1 MKAII
6 FPGQGVRFPDIMGLD
21 LMKTINSQPT
31 VFLYCTA
38 LALSSPIVP
47 DIVAGH
53 SLGEFAALVISKAIS
68 FEDGLN
74 LVLHRASITQKVCE
88 AQELAMGVVIGLTDH
103 HIERRTKEISEE
115 SGEPVYI
122 ANYNGDGQVVI
133 TGTKKGIRLACEA
146 FKNDGAKKAVPL
158 SIGGAFHSPFMNK
171 AGWEF
176 AEIILATKFNKP
188 ICPVVQC
195 ADGLPHTDPDKIKSN
210 LIKHITHPVLWT
222 TMVHSMELFGV
233 KEYYEASPDDTLQK
247 IVSRITK
254 HKVINLNKTS
264 WI

>member
-6 FPGQGVRFPDIMGLD
+6 FPGQGVQFPDIMGLD
-21 LMKTINSQPT
+21 LMQTINSQPT

-38 LALSSPIVP
+38 LALSHNAP

-53 SLGEFAALVISKAIS
+53 SLGEYAALVISKAIS

-88 AQELAMGVVIGLTDH
+88 SQELAMGVVIGLTDE
-103 HIERRTKEISEE
+103 HIERRIKEISKE
-115 SGEPVYI
+115 VYI
-122 ANYNGDGQVVI
+122 ANYNGQGQVVV
-133 TGTKKGIRLACEA
+133 TGTKEGVRLACKA
-146 FKNDGAKKAVPL
+146 FRNEGAKKAVSL
-158 SIGGAFHSPFMNK
+158 GIGGAFHSPFMNEASK
-171 AGWEF
+171 EF
-176 AEIILATKFNKP
+176 AEIIMATKFNKP

-195 ADGLPHTDPDKIKSN
+195 VDGLAHTDPQKIKSN
-210 LIKHITHPVLWT
+210 LIKHLTHPVLWT
-222 TMVHSMELFGV
+222 KMVHTMEEFGV

-247 IVSRITK
+247 ITSRLTNK
-254 HKVINLNKTS
+254 KVINLNKMS